1 MSGDKSIA
9 RPFGTQ
15 PALKRALRKHF
26 RELGFSKNSKGDLV
40 LPGTGKDVVRSLHR
54 GQREERLLSAKS
66 FLKAA
71 LPKSLPSFASGTEID
86 PTAIR
91 LVLRSVASNTPEADI
106 FRLATMT
113 WSVPVSAGFGRR
125 MRYLV
130 WDEAHDRLVGVIALG
145 DPVYN
150 LSVRDRAIGW
160 DVHNRSERLVGIL
173 DAYVMGAV
181 PPYSFLLGGKAVAC
195 LARSRD
201 VYDDFSAKYGGR
213 AGVISGKTKPAALL
227 AVTTT
232 SSMGRSSVYNRLRLA
247 GTDYFEPLGFTLGWG
262 HFHITEPLFERLRA
276 YLREHNHGYAD
287 KHAFGEGPNWRL
299 RTIKA
304 ALAQLGMGEGL
315 LKHGIQRQ
323 VFIAKLAAN
332 AFQLLR
338 DGEGEP
344 DLSALRSVAEISDM
358 ALERWIAP
366 RAARGE
372 IDWRSWSRNSI
383 PKLIHGGIELPRASK
398 VA

>member
-1 MSGDKSIA
+1 MSGGQGVV
-9 RPFGTQ
+9 RPFESR

-26 RELGFSKNSKGDLV
+26 RELGFTKNSRGDLV
-40 LPGTGKDVVRSLHR
+40 LPGSGKDIVRSLHR
-54 GQREERLLSAKS
+54 GQRAEKLISANA

-71 LPKSLPSFASGTEID
+71 LPKALPSFAEGGEID
-86 PTAIR
+86 PSAIR
-91 LVLRSVASNTPEADI
+91 LTLRRVASETPEADL
-106 FRLATMT
+106 FRVATLT

-130 WDEAHDRLVGVIALG
+130 WDEAHDRLAGVIALG

-160 DVHNRSERLVGIL
+160 DVHDRAERLVGVL
-173 DAYVMGAV
+173 DAYVLGAV

-195 LARSRD
+195 LVRSRD
-201 VYDDFSAKYGGR
+201 IYDDFAATYGGR
-213 AGVISGKTKPAALL
+213 VGVISGKSKTAALV

-232 SSMGRSSVYNRLRLA
+232 SSMGRSSIYNRLRLS
-247 GTDYFEPLGFTLGWG
+247 GVEYFEPLGFTLGWG
-262 HFHITEPLFERLRA
+262 HFHITEPLFEQLRA
-276 YLREHNHGYAD
+276 YLRENDHSYAD

-304 ALAQLGMGEGL
+304 ALTRLGMTESL
-315 LKHGIQRQ
+315 LKHGVQRQ

-332 AFQLLR
+332 AFDVLR
-338 DGEGEP
+338 SGEAEP
-344 DLSALRSVAEISDM
+344 DLSALRSVAEISDL
-358 ALERWIAP
+358 ARHRWMAP
-366 RAARGE
+366 RADRGE
-372 IDWRSWSRNSI
+372 IDWQGWSRESI
-383 PKLIHGGIELPRASK
+383 PRLIRGEIEPPRARK